1 MNSFWDRIK
10 HKNVVKVATAYGI
23 VCWILLQIQDAVLPT
38 IGAPLWVAQI
48 ILFIILI
55 GFPIAC
61 LIAWASESSDTES
74 IGYDNTDTQ
83 VKLKK
88 DIPLSKSSLIFISLV
103 SLSVIGLFAFYVSPY
118 IFDYTPK
125 KFTKNQNISTTIN
138 RIRSPRY
145 DLNID
150 SSLPNEWGL
159 NSEIAISP
167 NGQYVAF
174 TKNSDGSSEIYLRDL
189 YASVSSTTKLVTYTW
204 GTDVHGII
212 FFSKDSQWVTYFD
225 SGILK
230 KVKITGGPPQIVMDN
245 ALGRTSGYDLYDDTL
260 IYTGTNDHLYE
271 YDVVKKTSK
280 IVSGFDNMER
290 RIYRWPQLLPDKKN
304 ILVSSASLVSASD
317 DSNLILYNRDTGEYE
332 IVIPNAYNAR
342 YVPQTGHILFTRT
355 SSLYAAPFDLENLT
369 LTGIEIEVIKN
380 IETNGILGSSAYSV
394 SNDGR
399 LIYLI
404 GSDVAVS
411 EASLNINIIN
421 RNGELID
428 EIPVSGRV
436 GQLSLSS
443 DNKKLAYTAYE
454 GSQNDIWV
462 WDFEKRI
469 SGRRT
474 FDGISGKPIW
484 YKNDDYLIH
493 TNRSESMNISGIS
506 AIRSNGT
513 GEPVTLLN
521 MRVLVNGI
529 QSVSDDYNKL
539 FFYTGLNNKE
549 LFKQSSIYSLD
560 INLDNDNSKSPIL
573 TEYDVTP
580 NIDDVWWS
588 RFSLSPDSKWL
599 MYVSNESGSN
609 QIYIRPYPDI
619 NQGKWQISAPNAS
632 SPIWSENSDE
642 IFFRSGSKFF
652 SADYNIVPGQDSSYI
667 NINVPELMFEASIT
681 ENHVTFPAWEY
692 NSSLDTFIIITD
704 QNDQKNTPDIYSDDG
719 YKSEISLTVIE
730 NWFEELILLT
740 PDYAR

>member
-1 MNSFWDRIK
+1 MNNIWDKIK
-10 HKNVVKVATAYGI
+10 HSNVVKVATAYGV
-23 VCWILLQIQDAVLPT
+23 VCWILLQVQDAVLPT

-61 LIAWASESSDTES
+61 LIAWASESSDTKQ
-74 IGYDNTDTQ
+74 DNS
-83 VKLKK
+83 VKLQVTSNR
-88 DIPLSKSSLIFISLV
+88 DTPLSKSSLIFISLV
-103 SLSVIGLFAFYVSPY
+103 SMSVIGLFAFYVSPY

-125 KFTKNQNISTTIN
+125 KFYQDRDISNVFNQQ
-138 RIRSPRY
+138 RSPRY

-159 NSEIAISP
+159 SSEIAISP
-167 NGQYVAF
+167 DGQYVAF

-189 YASVSSTTKLVTYTW
+189 YASGSSVSKLVNYTW

-230 KVKITGGPPQIVMDN
+230 KVKITGGPTQVVLGD
-245 ALGRTSGYDLYDDTL
+245 ALGRTSGYDLYDEIL

-271 YDVVKKTSK
+271 YDVIKKTSK
-280 IVSGFDNMER
+280 IITGFDVMER
-290 RIYRWPQLLPDKKN
+290 RIYRWPQLLPDNEN
-304 ILVSSASLVSASD
+304 IIVSSASLVSASD
-317 DSNLILYNRDTGEYE
+317 DSNLMLYNKATGKHETL
-332 IVIPNAYNAR
+332 IPNAFNAR

-355 SSLYAAPFDLENLT
+355 SSLYAVPFDLESLSI
-369 LTGIEIEVIKN
+369 TGIEVEVIKN

-399 LIYLI
+399 LVYLI

-411 EASLNINIIN
+411 EANLSINIVD
-421 RNGELID
+421 RNGVLTD

-436 GQLSLSS
+436 GQLSLSN

-462 WDFEKRI
+462 WDFEKNI

-513 GEPVTLLN
+513 GEPVTLLS
-521 MRVLVNGI
+521 MRVLINGI
-529 QSVSDDYNKL
+529 QSASDDYNKL
-539 FFYTGLNNKE
+539 FFYTGLNNEE
-549 LFKQSSIYSLD
+549 LFNQSAIYSID
-560 INLDNDNSKSPIL
+560 INLDNSVSESPIL

-588 RFSLSPDSKWL
+588 RFSLSPDNKWL

-609 QIYIRPYPDI
+609 QIYIRPYPEI
-619 NQGKWQISAPNAS
+619 NQGKWQISASNAS
-632 SPIWSENSDE
+632 SPIWSKNSDE
-642 IFFRSGSKFF
+642 IFFRSGNKFY
-652 SADYNIVPGQDSSYI
+652 STDYSILLGGDSSYI
-667 NINVPELMFEASIT
+667 NIDVPELMFEANIT
-681 ENHVTFPAWEY
+681 ENHLTFPAWEY
-692 NSSLDTFIIITD
+692 NSTTDTFIIITD
-704 QNDQKNTPDIYSDDG
+704 KDDQKNNAGIYTDVG

-730 NWFEELILLT
+730 YWFEELMLLA
-740 PDYAR
+740 PNAR

>member
-1 MNSFWDRIK
+1 MNSLWDRIK
-10 HKNVVKVATAYGI
+10 HKNVVKVATAYGF

-61 LIAWASESSDTES
+61 LIAWASESSNPIDS
-74 IGYDNTDTQ
+74 SSYDIKENQD
-83 VKLKK
+83 KPEKN
-88 DIPLSKSSLIFISLV
+88 IPVSKTSLALISLV

-125 KFTKNQNISTTIN
+125 KFSNNLNTPLTIN
-138 RIRSPRY
+138 KQRSPRY

-167 NGQYVAF
+167 NGQYVAY
-174 TKNSDGSSEIYLRDL
+174 TKNSDGSSEIFLRDL
-189 YASVSSTTKLVTYTW
+189 YATTSSVSKLASYTW

-212 FFSKDSQWVTYFD
+212 FFSKDSQWVSYFD

-230 KVKITGGPPQIVMDN
+230 KVKITGGPPQVVLEN
-245 ALGRTSGYDLYDDTL
+245 ALGRTSGYDLYDDIL

-271 YDVVKKTSK
+271 YNIIDNTSK
-280 IVSGFDNMER
+280 VVSGFSDMETR
-290 RIYRWPQLLPDKKN
+290 VYRWPQLLPDKEN
-304 ILVSSASLVSASD
+304 IIVTSASLVSASD
-317 DSNLILYNRDTGEYE
+317 DSNLILYNRITGEHE
-332 IVIPNAYNAR
+332 VLIPNAFNAR
-342 YVPQTGHILFTRT
+342 YIPQTGHLIFTRV
-355 SSLYAAPFDLENLT
+355 SSLYAVPFDLENLA
-369 LTGIEIEVIKN
+369 LTGIEVEVIRN

-411 EASLNINIIN
+411 EANLSLNIVN
-421 RNGELID
+421 RSGELTD
-428 EIPVSGRV
+428 EIPISGRV
-436 GQLSLSS
+436 GQLSLSN

-462 WDFEKRI
+462 WDFEKSI

-513 GEPVTLLN
+513 GEPLSLLS
-521 MRVLVNGI
+521 MRVLINGI
-529 QSVSDDYNKL
+529 QSVSDHYNKL
-539 FFYTGLNNKE
+539 FFFTGLNNEE
-549 LFKQSSIYSLD
+549 LFKQSAIYSID
-560 INLDNDNSKSPIL
+560 INLDNSVINSPIL
-573 TEYDVTP
+573 AEYDVTP
-580 NIDDVWWS
+580 NVDDVWWS
-588 RFSLSPDSKWL
+588 RFSLSPDNNWL

-632 SPIWSENSDE
+632 SPIWSKNSNE
-642 IFFRSGSKFF
+642 IFFRSGSKFY
-652 SADYNIVPGQDSSYI
+652 SADYNILPGRDSSYI
-667 NINVPELMFEASIT
+667 NINVPELMFEANIT
-681 ENHVTFPAWEY
+681 ENHLTFPAWVH
-692 NSSLDTFIIITD
+692 NPSSDTFIIITD
-704 QNDQKNTPDIYSDDG
+704 KDDQENNGIYTDVG
-719 YKSEISLTVIE
+719 YKSEISLTVVE
-730 NWFEELILLT
+730 NWFDELMILV
-740 PDYAR
+740 PNNF

>member
-61 LIAWASESSDTES
+61 LIAWASESSDNNIGEYNDTEAIITS
-74 IGYDNTDTQ
+74 
-83 VKLKK
+83 KK
-88 DIPLSKSSLIFISLV
+88 DMPISKTSLIFISLV

-125 KFTKNQNISTTIN
+125 KFTKNQNISSTI
-138 RIRSPRY
+138 IQQRSPRY
-145 DLNID
+145 DLNLD
-150 SSLPNEWGL
+150 TSLPNEWGL

-189 YASVSSTTKLVTYTW
+189 YASVSTITKLVSYTW

-230 KVKITGGPPQIVMDN
+230 RVKITGGPPQVVLEN
-245 ALGRTSGYDLYDDTL
+245 ALGRTSGYDLYDDIL
-260 IYTGTNDHLYE
+260 VYTGTNDHLYE
-271 YDVVKKTSK
+271 YNIIDKTSK
-280 IVSGFDNMER
+280 VVSGFNDMET
-290 RIYRWPQLLPDKKN
+290 RIYRWPQLLPDKEN
-304 ILVSSASLVSASD
+304 IIVSSASLVSARD
-317 DSNLILYNRDTGEYE
+317 DSNLILYNRATGEHKTL
-332 IVIPNAYNAR
+332 IPNAFNAR
-342 YVPQTGHILFTRT
+342 YIPQTGHILFTRI
-355 SSLYAAPFDLENLT
+355 SSLYAVPFDIENLT
-369 LTGIEIEVIKN
+369 LSGIEVEVIKN

-399 LIYLI
+399 LLYLR

-411 EASLNINIIN
+411 EANLNLNIVD
-421 RNGELID
+421 RNGGLTG

-443 DNKKLAYTAYE
+443 DNKKLAYTVYE

-462 WDFEKRI
+462 WDFEKNI

-493 TNRSESMNISGIS
+493 TNRSESKNISGIS
-506 AIRSNGT
+506 VIKSNGT
-513 GEPVTLLN
+513 GESLSLLS
-521 MRVLVNGI
+521 MRVLINGI
-529 QSVSDDYNKL
+529 QSVSDHYNKL
-539 FFYTGLNNKE
+539 FFFTGLNNE
-549 LFKQSSIYSLD
+549 ALFKQSAIYSID
-560 INLDNDNSKSPIL
+560 INLDNSTIKSPIL
-573 TEYDVTP
+573 NEYNITP
-580 NIDDVWWS
+580 NVDDVWWS
-588 RFSLSPDSKWL
+588 RFSLSPDNNWL

-632 SPIWSENSDE
+632 SPIWSKNSNE
-642 IFFRSGSKFF
+642 IFFRSGNKFY
-652 SADYNIVPGQDSSYI
+652 STDYSILLEGDSSYI

-681 ENHVTFPAWEY
+681 ENHLTFPAWVH
-692 NSSLDTFIIITD
+692 NPSSDTFVIITD
-704 QNDQKNTPDIYSDDG
+704 QNDRNNNINAYTDLG

-730 NWFEELILLT
+730 NWFQELSLLV
-740 PDYAR
+740 PDAR

>member
-61 LIAWASESSDTES
+61 LIAWASESSDNN
-74 IGYDNTDTQ
+74 IGEYTDTEAIISS
-83 VKLKK
+83 KK
-88 DIPLSKSSLIFISLV
+88 DMPISKTSLIFISLV

-125 KFTKNQNISTTIN
+125 KFTIDRDVTNLINQKK
-138 RIRSPRY
+138 SPRY

-159 NSEIAISP
+159 SSEIAISP

-189 YASVSSTTKLVTYTW
+189 YAPTSSVSKLVSYTW

-212 FFSKDSQWVTYFD
+212 FFSKDGEWVTYFD

-230 KVKITGGPPQIVMDN
+230 KVKITGGPPQVILKDS
-245 ALGRTSGYDLYDDTL
+245 LGRTSGYDLYEDIL
-260 IYTGTNDHLYE
+260 IYTGMNDHLYE
-271 YDVVKKTSK
+271 YDVIKKTSK
-280 IVSGFDNMER
+280 IITGFNEMER
-290 RIYRWPQLLPDKKN
+290 RIYRWPQLLPDNEN
-304 ILVSSASLVSASD
+304 IIVSSASLVSASD
-317 DSNLILYNRDTGEYE
+317 DSNLIIYNKVTGKHE
-332 IVIPNAYNAR
+332 ILIPNAFNAR
-342 YVPQTGHILFTRT
+342 HVSQTGHILFTRA
-355 SSLYAAPFDLENLT
+355 SSLYAVPFDLENLAIS
-369 LTGIEIEVIKN
+369 GIEVEVIKN

-399 LIYLI
+399 MVYLI

-411 EASLNINIIN
+411 EANLSINIVN
-421 RNGELID
+421 RNGEVKD

-436 GQLSLSS
+436 GQLSLSN

-462 WDFEKRI
+462 WDFDKNI

-521 MRVLVNGI
+521 MRVLINGI
-529 QSVSDDYNKL
+529 QSVSNDYNKL
-539 FFYTGLNNKE
+539 FFYTGLNNEE
-549 LFKQSSIYSLD
+549 LFKQSAIYSLD
-560 INLDNDNSKSPIL
+560 INLDSSTSKTPIL
-573 TEYDVTP
+573 TEYDITP

-588 RFSLSPDSKWL
+588 RFSLSPDNKWL
-599 MYVSNESGSN
+599 IYVSNESGSN
-609 QIYIRPYPDI
+609 QIYIRPYPEI
-619 NQGKWQISAPNAS
+619 NQGKWQISASNAS
-632 SPIWSENSDE
+632 SPIWSKNSDE
-642 IFFRSGSKFF
+642 IFFRSGNKFY
-652 SADYNIVPGQDSSYI
+652 SADYSILLGGDSSYI
-667 NINVPELMFEASIT
+667 NIDVPELMFEANIT
-681 ENHVTFPAWEY
+681 ENHLTFPAWEY
-692 NSSLDTFIIITD
+692 NSSSDTFIIITD
-704 QNDQKNTPDIYSDDG
+704 KDDQENNTGIYTDVG

-730 NWFEELILLT
+730 HWFQELSLLA
-740 PDYAR
+740 PHAR

>member
-10 HKNVVKVATAYGI
+10 HKNVVKVATAYGF

-61 LIAWASESSDTES
+61 LIAWASESSEIEDVSYT
-74 IGYDNTDTQ
+74 DNDA
-83 VKLKK
+83 KIKSKK
-88 DIPLSKSSLIFISLV
+88 DIPLSKTSLIFISLV

-125 KFTKNQNISTTIN
+125 KFTKSQNISSTI
-138 RIRSPRY
+138 IQQRSPRY
-145 DLNID
+145 DLNLD
-150 SSLPNEWGL
+150 TSLPNEWGL

-189 YASVSSTTKLVTYTW
+189 YASVSTITKLASYTW

-230 KVKITGGPPQIVMDN
+230 RVKITGGPPQVVLEN
-245 ALGRTSGYDLYDDTL
+245 ALGRTSGYDLYDDIL

-271 YDVVKKTSK
+271 YNIIDKTSK
-280 IVSGFDNMER
+280 IVSGFSDMET
-290 RIYRWPQLLPDKKN
+290 RIYRWPQLLPDKEN
-304 ILVSSASLVSASD
+304 IIVSSASLVSARD
-317 DSNLILYNRDTGEYE
+317 DSNLILYNRATGEYKTL
-332 IVIPNAYNAR
+332 IPNAFNAR
-342 YVPQTGHILFTRT
+342 YIPQTGHILFTRI
-355 SSLYAAPFDLENLT
+355 SSLYAVPFDIENLT
-369 LTGIEIEVIKN
+369 LSGIEVEVIKN

-399 LIYLI
+399 LVYLK

-411 EASLNINIIN
+411 EANLNLNIVD
-421 RNGELID
+421 RNGDLTG

-462 WDFEKRI
+462 WDFEKNI

-493 TNRSESMNISGIS
+493 TNRSESKNISGIS
-506 AIRSNGT
+506 VIKSNGT
-513 GEPVTLLN
+513 GESLSLLS
-521 MRVLVNGI
+521 MRVLINGI
-529 QSVSDDYNKL
+529 QSVSDHYNKL
-539 FFYTGLNNKE
+539 FFFTGLNNE
-549 LFKQSSIYSLD
+549 ALFKQSAIYSID
-560 INLDNDNSKSPIL
+560 INLDNSTSKSPIL
-573 TEYDVTP
+573 NEYNITP
-580 NIDDVWWS
+580 NVDDVWWS
-588 RFSLSPDSKWL
+588 RFSLSPDNNWL

-619 NQGKWQISAPNAS
+619 NQGKWQISASNAS
-632 SPIWSENSDE
+632 SPIWSKNSNE
-642 IFFRSGSKFF
+642 IFFRSGNKFY
-652 SADYNIVPGQDSSYI
+652 STDYNILLEGDSSYI

-681 ENHVTFPAWEY
+681 ENHLTFPAWVH
-692 NSSLDTFIIITD
+692 NPSSDTFVIITD
-704 QNDQKNTPDIYSDDG
+704 QNDKNNNINAYTDVG

-730 NWFEELILLT
+730 NWFEELMLLA
-740 PDYAR
+740 P